1 MIRSPNPLQ
10 EAPVR
15 PPAPGTFGL
24 TRIGGLLG
32 VLVSLGQWIVGDASR
47 FSHAF
52 VVLDDDTVLEA
63 MPSGARIAPLA
74 DVLGRRPLAFS
85 WVIPLTPAQRA
96 AIVAA
101 ARALEGTRYG
111 FSAYLHL
118 ALARFGIRWPWLIRY
133 LERNCRLICSQLVD
147 VAYRRA
153 GVQLFADGRG
163 TYDVTPGDLANLLIE
178 RDWRTPLQART
189 PEYPLDP

>member
-1 MIRSPNPLQ
+1 LYPS
-10 EAPVR
+10 

-74 DVLGRRPLAFS
+74 GVLGRRPLAFS

-96 AIVAA
+96 DIVAA
-101 ARALEGTRYG
+101 ARALEGTEYG

-133 LERNCRLICSQLVD
+133 LERNRRLICSQLVD

-153 GVQLFADGRG
+153 GVQLFVDGRG

-178 RDWRTPLQART
+178 RDWRAPIPART
-189 PEYPLDP
+189 TEHHLEP